1 MDSIFGVM
9 ETPELFSPRNGM
21 IISKIVEEKFDKGF
35 MAIIPRLPNR
45 PTPARVQAWSISEP
59 KQYKV
64 RILDLKNPDVDMVI
78 RPESDQTWRDLDGVD
93 VEFLSMFRPR
103 ARYLYFHYCIQVL
116 RRAWR
121 AERSAAEQMK
131 EGFKSALWGT
141 RGSYLPKSM
150 LRGFIEGLGHSYEEL
165 LERATNDRATA
176 NPEDKNLLQ
185 PSHRARFCHRE
196 AEEERTRT
204 RTMRTMKKNDYV
216 HMFGS

>member
-1 MDSIFGVM
+1 MHGQDVMDSIFGVM

-21 IISKIVEEKFDKGF
+21 IISEIVEEKFDKDF
-35 MAIIPRLPNR
+35 MAIVPRLPDH
-45 PTPARVQAWSISEP
+45 PTPAQVQAWNISEP

-64 RILDLKNPDVDMVI
+64 RILNLKNPDVDMII

-93 VEFLSMFRPR
+93 VEFLSMFRPQ

-131 EGFKSALWGT
+131 EGFKSAFWGM

-150 LRGFIEGLGHSYEEL
+150 LRGFIEELGHGYEEL

-176 NPEDKNLLQ
+176 NPEDEDLLQ
-185 PSHRARFCHRE
+185 ALASCQVLSSRGGR
-196 AEEERTRT
+196 
-204 RTMRTMKKNDYV
+204 
-216 HMFGS
+216 G